1 MLLRMKQLATQG
13 YDGSLSTSQKSS
25 IVNEL
30 SELNDEINATA
41 YRTKFNGNTLLA
53 TANTVENNTADVF
66 AGQSLNTAAS
76 APAFSTGG
84 TIAAQSGTFAS
95 GYIGAITGAAA
106 ATAAFVLPSGDDL
119 AKLIDKTGSTTF
131 TFESDGRNLTM
142 QASINGVYTTD
153 TVSIS
158 DSDYTTGTTTDNYKV
173 LNFEKFGITLNLN
186 IKTDTGL
193 NADVLGNTV
202 ASVFD
207 AKTIIISGETSK
219 ISDIKLSGA
228 ESGTYTLSDS
238 SGTLTMAWT
247 DADGT
252 AHSDAI
258 NLTSSAYTWTG
269 GEYTTIDFKAAG
281 IKLEI
286 YNFQTR
292 TGLEVSAQLAA
303 LENYGSSADGVL
315 VVKGNG
321 TSSLGFQSGP
331 DAGSYIDVE
340 TINVMTATTGIYA
353 GSESEMTLLGTKLAG
368 DNGLTSLTSS
378 TSASD
383 WASSFTDVADA
394 IDVALDWISE
404 QRGIFGAQMN
414 RLSYLSSNLQAT
426 STNMQASRSSIID
439 TDFASETAQL
449 TKGQIMQQ
457 AATAMLAQANQMP
470 NVILSLLK

>member
-1 MLLRMKQLATQG
+1 
-13 YDGSLSTSQKSS
+13 
-25 IVNEL
+25 
-30 SELNDEINATA
+30 
-41 YRTKFNGNTLLA
+41 
-53 TANTVENNTADVF
+53 
-66 AGQSLNTAAS
+66 
-76 APAFSTGG
+76 
-84 TIAAQSGTFAS
+84 
-95 GYIGAITGAAA
+95 
-106 ATAAFVLPSGDDL
+106 
-119 AKLIDKTGSTTF
+119 
-131 TFESDGRNLTM
+131 
-142 QASINGVYTTD
+142 
-153 TVSIS
+153 
-158 DSDYTTGTTTDNYKV
+158 

-186 IKTDTGL
+186 IKTNNTGL
-193 NADVLGNTV
+193 TADVLGDAV
-202 ASVFD
+202 AAVFD
-207 AKTIIISGETSK
+207 GDTFIVTGETSK
-219 ISDIKLSGA
+219 ITDIKLSGA
-228 ESGTYTLSDS
+228 ESGTYTLTDNN
-238 SGTLTMAWT
+238 SGTLTMGWT
-247 DADGT
+247 DASGT

-258 NLTSSAYTWTG
+258 NLASTGYYWTG
-269 GEYTTIDFKAAG
+269 GEYTTVDFKAAG

-292 TGLEVSAQLAA
+292 TGTEIADQLSALS
-303 LENYGSSADGVL
+303 NYAGAGPGEL
-315 VVKGNG
+315 IVKGNG

-340 TINVMTATTGIYA
+340 TINVMTATEGIYA

-368 DNGLTSLTSS
+368 DNGLTTLTSS

>member
-1 MLLRMKQLATQG
+1 
-13 YDGSLSTSQKSS
+13 
-25 IVNEL
+25 
-30 SELNDEINATA
+30 
-41 YRTKFNGNTLLA
+41 
-53 TANTVENNTADVF
+53 
-66 AGQSLNTAAS
+66 
-76 APAFSTGG
+76 
-84 TIAAQSGTFAS
+84 
-95 GYIGAITGAAA
+95 
-106 ATAAFVLPSGDDL
+106 
-119 AKLIDKTGSTTF
+119 
-131 TFESDGRNLTM
+131 
-142 QASINGVYTTD
+142 
-153 TVSIS
+153 
-158 DSDYTTGTTTDNYKV
+158 
-173 LNFEKFGITLNLN
+173 
-186 IKTDTGL
+186 
-193 NADVLGNTV
+193 
-202 ASVFD
+202 
-207 AKTIIISGETSK
+207 
-219 ISDIKLSGA
+219 
-228 ESGTYTLSDS
+228 
-238 SGTLTMAWT
+238 MAWT
-247 DADGT
+247 DSGGT
-252 AHSDAI
+252 SHSDSI
-258 NLTSSAYTWTG
+258 DLTSADYSWTG

-292 TGLEVSAQLAA
+292 TGAEVSAQLAA
-303 LENYGSSADGVL
+303 LDNYGSSTPGIL

-368 DNGLTSLTSS
+368 DNGLTTLTSS

-404 QRGIFGAQMN
+404 QRGIYGAQMN

-439 TDFASETAQL
+439 TDFASETAKL

>member
-1 MLLRMKQLATQG
+1 
-13 YDGSLSTSQKSS
+13 
-25 IVNEL
+25 
-30 SELNDEINATA
+30 
-41 YRTKFNGNTLLA
+41 
-53 TANTVENNTADVF
+53 
-66 AGQSLNTAAS
+66 
-76 APAFSTGG
+76 
-84 TIAAQSGTFAS
+84 
-95 GYIGAITGAAA
+95 
-106 ATAAFVLPSGDDL
+106 
-119 AKLIDKTGSTTF
+119 
-131 TFESDGRNLTM
+131 
-142 QASINGVYTTD
+142 
-153 TVSIS
+153 
-158 DSDYTTGTTTDNYKV
+158 